1 MTQPPFPGQPPRPP
15 ASDDPDATIM
25 IPKPGG
31 RRPAAPV
38 PVPASAAVGQAMT
51 LDPSAVLSDV
61 EDTTGP
67 VGLNP
72 LVANAAVLLNTVP
85 TIRRSLHHNDP
96 AGLRDYLLRAIAD
109 FESRARAAGC
119 SPEHVLIGRYAL
131 CTMIDEAVANMPWG
145 ASPEWVQQ
153 SLLVTLHREGFGGE
167 KFFQLL
173 DKAMEDPRRN
183 IDLLELMYVCIALGF
198 EGRYSVIDNGRAQL
212 DALRDRLHG
221 IVRRERGEFD
231 RDLSGKWKGVQ
242 RVAKPLVRRLSA
254 WLVLAA
260 VALLLFVLYLAFAL
274 LLASKSDP
282 VFASL
287 AALHSEVGDLKRAP
301 PPPPPPA
308 PPRLKPLLAQ
318 EILADQVEVTEDAT
332 QSHVIIHGDKF
343 YDPGSPEI
351 RPDLVPVINRIAAA
365 INQVPGVVTVSGHTD
380 NQPTKRSLRFPS
392 NYELSLERARGV
404 ATLLGQSVQNH
415 VIKAEGLADSK
426 PLAPN
431 TTPEGRAR
439 NRRVEITLRT
449 GA

>member
-1 MTQPPFPGQPPRPP
+1 MSDPQFPGVPP
-15 ASDDPDATIM
+15 SDDPDATMM

-31 RRPAAPV
+31 RRAAPAPAA
-38 PVPASAAVGQAMT
+38 GQAMT
-51 LDPSAVLSDV
+51 LDTAAVLSDV
-61 EDTTGP
+61 EDGGAP
-67 VGLNP
+67 VGPNP
-72 LVANAAVLLNTVP
+72 LVANASVLLNTVP
-85 TIRRSLHHNDP
+85 TIRRSLNHADP
-96 AGLRDYLLRAIAD
+96 AGLREYLLRAITE
-109 FESRARAAGC
+109 FEQRARAAGA
-119 SPEHVLIGRYAL
+119 SPEHVLISRYAL

-145 ASPEWVQQ
+145 ASPEWVQR

-198 EGRYSVIDNGRAQL
+198 QGRYRVMDNGRQQL
-212 DALRDRLHG
+212 DALRDRLHEV
-221 IVRRERGEFD
+221 IRRERGEFE

-242 RVAKPLVRRLSA
+242 RVAKPLVRRLSV

-260 VALLLFVLYLAFAL
+260 VALLLFVLYLVFAL
-274 LLASKSDP
+274 VLASKSDP
-282 VFASL
+282 VFNTL
-287 AALHSEVGDLKRAP
+287 AAIHSDVGDLKRAP

-308 PPRLKPLLAQ
+308 APRLKPLLLN
-318 EILADQVEVTEDAT
+318 EILAGQVDVDEDAVS
-332 QSHVIIHGDKF
+332 SHVIIHGDKF
-343 YDPGSPEI
+343 YDPGSADI
-351 RPDLVPVINRIAAA
+351 RPDLVPVINRIAQA

-404 ATLLGQSVQNH
+404 ASLLGQTVQNH
-415 VIKAEGLADSK
+415 TIKAEGLADSK
-426 PLAPN
+426 PIAPN
-431 TTPEGRAR
+431 ATPEGRAQ

>member
-1 MTQPPFPGQPPRPP
+1 MSEPQFPGAPGAPVP
-15 ASDDPDATIM
+15 DDPDATLM
-25 IPKPGG
+25 IPRPGG
-31 RRPAAPV
+31 RRASGSAPAA
-38 PVPASAAVGQAMT
+38 GQAVT
-51 LDPSAVLSDV
+51 LDAASVLSEV
-61 EDTTGP
+61 EDGAGP

-85 TIRRSLHHNDP
+85 TIRRSLRHADP
-96 AGLRDYLLRAIAD
+96 AGLRDYLLRAITE
-109 FESRARAAGC
+109 FESRARAAGA
-119 SPEHVLIGRYAL
+119 SPEHVLISRYAL
-131 CTMIDEAVANMPWG
+131 CTVIDEAVADMPWG

-167 KFFQLL
+167 KFFLLL

-183 IDLLELMYVCIALGF
+183 LDLLELMYVCIALGF
-198 EGRYSVIDNGRAQL
+198 KGRYSVLDNGQQQL
-212 DALRDRLHG
+212 DALRDRLHAV
-221 IVRRERGEFD
+221 IRRERGEFE

-242 RVAKPLVRRLSA
+242 RVARPFVRRLSV

-260 VALLLFVLYLAFAL
+260 AALLLFVIYLVFAL

-282 VFASL
+282 VFNML
-287 AALHSEVGDLKRAP
+287 AALHADVGDLKRAP

-308 PPRLKPLLAQ
+308 APRLRLLLKD
-318 EILADQVEVTEDAT
+318 EIQAGQVDVEEDAVT
-332 QSHVIIHGDKF
+332 SHVTIHGDKF
-343 YDPGSPEI
+343 YDPGSADI
-351 RPDLVPVINRIAAA
+351 RPELVPVIRRIAEA
-365 INQVPGVVTVSGHTD
+365 INQVPGVVTVGGHTD
-380 NQPTKRSLRFPS
+380 NQPTRRSLRFPS

-404 ATLLGQSVQNH
+404 ATLLGQTVQNH
-415 VIKAEGLADSK
+415 AIKAEGLADSK

>member
-1 MTQPPFPGQPPRPP
+1 MSEPPFPGKPGAPVP
-15 ASDDPDATIM
+15 DDSEATIM

-31 RRPAAPV
+31 RRTTAPAPMA
-38 PVPASAAVGQAMT
+38 GQAMT
-51 LDPSAVLSDV
+51 LDASAVLSDV
-61 EDTTGP
+61 EEAAGP

-72 LVANAAVLLNTVP
+72 LVANASVLLNTVP
-85 TIRRSLHHNDP
+85 TIRRSLHHADP
-96 AGLRDYLLRAIAD
+96 AGLRDDLLRAITE
-109 FESRARAAGC
+109 FESRARAAGA

-221 IVRRERGEFD
+221 VIRRERGEFE

-254 WLVLAA
+254 WIVLAA
-260 VALLLFVLYLAFAL
+260 VALLLFVLYLVFAL
-274 LLASKSDP
+274 LLASRSDP
-282 VFASL
+282 VFTSL
-287 AALHSEVGDLKRAP
+287 AAIHSEVGDLKRAP

-308 PPRLKPLLAQ
+308 APRLKPLLAA
-318 EILADQVEVTEDAT
+318 EILADQLEVDEDAT
-332 QSHVIIHGDKF
+332 SSHVIIHGDKF
-343 YDPGSPEI
+343 YDPGSAEIKPE
-351 RPDLVPVINRIAAA
+351 LVPVINRIAAA
-365 INQVPGVVTVSGHTD
+365 INQVPGIVTVSGHTD
-380 NQPTKRSLRFPS
+380 NQPTRRSLRFPS

-404 ATLLGQSVQNH
+404 AALLGQTVHDHS
-415 VIKAEGLADSK
+415 IRAEGLADSK

-431 TTPEGRAR
+431 TTPDGRAR

>member
-1 MTQPPFPGQPPRPP
+1 MSDPNFPGVPP
-15 ASDDPDATIM
+15 SDDPDATMM

-31 RRPAAPV
+31 RRAAS
-38 PVPASAAVGQAMT
+38 VPAPSAGQAMT
-51 LDPSAVLSDV
+51 LDTSAVLSDV
-61 EDTTGP
+61 EDGGAP

-72 LVANAAVLLNTVP
+72 LVANASVLLNTVP
-85 TIRRSLHHNDP
+85 TIRRSMHHPDP
-96 AGLRDYLLRAIAD
+96 AGLREYLLRAITE
-109 FESRARAAGC
+109 FEQRARAAGA
-119 SPEHVLIGRYAL
+119 SPEHVLISRYAL

-173 DKAMEDPRRN
+173 EKAMEDPRRN

-198 EGRYSVIDNGRAQL
+198 QGRYSVIENGRQQL
-212 DALRDRLHG
+212 DAVRDRLHNV
-221 IVRRERGEFD
+221 IRRERGEFE

-242 RVAKPLVRRLSA
+242 RVAKPLVRRLSV

-260 VALLLFVLYLAFAL
+260 VALLLFVLYLIFAL
-274 LLASKSDP
+274 VLASKSDP
-282 VFASL
+282 VFNTL
-287 AALHSEVGDLKRAP
+287 AAIHSDVGDLKRAP

-308 PPRLKPLLAQ
+308 APRLKPLLLN
-318 EILADQVEVTEDAT
+318 EILAGQLDVDEDAVS
-332 QSHVIIHGDKF
+332 SHVIIHGDKF
-343 YDPGSPEI
+343 YDPGSAEI
-351 RPDLVPVINRIAAA
+351 KPDLVPVINRIAQA

-404 ATLLGQSVQNH
+404 AALLGQSVQNH
-415 VIKAEGLADSK
+415 TIKAEGMADSK
-426 PLAPN
+426 PIAPN
-431 TTPEGRAR
+431 TTPDGRAR

>member
-1 MTQPPFPGQPPRPP
+1 MSDPQFPGVPP
-15 ASDDPDATIM
+15 SDDPDATMM

-31 RRPAAPV
+31 RRAAPV
-38 PVPASAAVGQAMT
+38 APAAGQAMT

-61 EDTTGP
+61 EDGAAP

-72 LVANAAVLLNTVP
+72 LVANASVLLNTVP
-85 TIRRSLHHNDP
+85 TIRRSLNHADP
-96 AGLRDYLLRAIAD
+96 AGLREYLLRAITE
-109 FESRARAAGC
+109 FEQRARAAGA
-119 SPEHVLIGRYAL
+119 SPEHVLISRYAL

-145 ASPEWVQQ
+145 ASPEWVQR

-173 DKAMEDPRRN
+173 EKAMEDPRRN

-198 EGRYSVIDNGRAQL
+198 QGRYSVMDNGRQQL

-221 IVRRERGEFD
+221 VIRRERGEFE

-242 RVAKPLVRRLSA
+242 RVAKPLVRRLSV

-260 VALLLFVLYLAFAL
+260 VALLLFVLYLVFAL
-274 LLASKSDP
+274 VLAARSDP
-282 VFASL
+282 VFNTLASI
-287 AALHSEVGDLKRAP
+287 HSEVGDLKRAP

-308 PPRLKPLLAQ
+308 APRLKPLLAA
-318 EILADQVEVTEDAT
+318 EILADQLEVNEDAAS
-332 QSHVIIHGDKF
+332 SHVIIHGDKF
-343 YDPGSPEI
+343 YDPGSADI
-351 RPDLVPVINRIAAA
+351 KPDLVPVIRRIAEA

-404 ATLLGQSVQNH
+404 ASLLGQTVQNH
-415 VIKAEGLADSK
+415 TIKAEGLADSK
-426 PLAPN
+426 PVAPN
-431 TTPEGRAR
+431 TTPDGRAR

>member
-1 MTQPPFPGQPPRPP
+1 MTQPPYPGQPRQPGSPP
-15 ASDDPDATIM
+15 PDDSEATIM
-25 IPKPGG
+25 IPTPGG
-31 RRPAAPV
+31 RRAAAPA
-38 PVPASAAVGQAMT
+38 PGQAMT

-61 EDTTGP
+61 EDGAGP

-72 LVANAAVLLNTVP
+72 LVANASVLLNTVP
-85 TIRRSLHHNDP
+85 TIRRSLHHADP
-96 AGLRDYLLRAIAD
+96 AGLRDYLLRAITD
-109 FESRARAAGC
+109 FESRARAGGA
-119 SPEHVLIGRYAL
+119 SPEHVLISRYAL

-167 KFFQLL
+167 KFFLL
-173 DKAMEDPRRN
+173 LEKAMEDPRRN

-212 DALRDRLHG
+212 DALRDKLHG
-221 IVRRERGEFD
+221 VIRRERGEYE

-242 RVAKPLVRRLSA
+242 RVAKPLVRRLSV
-254 WLVLAA
+254 WIVLAA
-260 VALLLFVLYLAFAL
+260 VALLLFVLYLVFAL
-274 LLASKSDP
+274 VLASKSDP
-282 VFASL
+282 VFNAL
-287 AALHSEVGDLKRAP
+287 AAIHSDVGDLKRAP

-308 PPRLKPLLAQ
+308 APRLKPLLLA
-318 EILADQVEVTEDAT
+318 EIMADQLEVNEDAT
-332 QSHVIIHGDKF
+332 SSHVVIHGDKF
-343 YDPGSPEI
+343 YDPGSAEI
-351 RPDLVPVINRIAAA
+351 KPDLVPVIQRIAAA

-404 ATLLGQSVQNH
+404 AALLGQTVQNH
-415 VIKAEGLADSK
+415 AIKAEGLADSK

-431 TTPEGRAR
+431 TTPDGRAR

>member
-1 MTQPPFPGQPPRPP
+1 MSDPQFPGVPP
-15 ASDDPDATIM
+15 SDDPDATMM

-31 RRPAAPV
+31 RRAT
-38 PVPASAAVGQAMT
+38 ASAPSAGQAMT
-51 LDPSAVLSDV
+51 LDTSAVLSDV
-61 EDTTGP
+61 EDGGAP

-72 LVANAAVLLNTVP
+72 LVANASVLLNTVP
-85 TIRRSLHHNDP
+85 TIRRTMNHPDP
-96 AGLRDYLLRAIAD
+96 AGLREYLLRAITE
-109 FESRARAAGC
+109 FEQRARAAGA
-119 SPEHVLIGRYAL
+119 SPEHVLISRYAL

-173 DKAMEDPRRN
+173 EKAMEDPRRN

-198 EGRYSVIDNGRAQL
+198 QGRYSVIENGRQQL
-212 DALRDRLHG
+212 DALRDRLHNV
-221 IVRRERGEFD
+221 IRRERGEFE

-242 RVAKPLVRRLSA
+242 RVAKPLVRRLSV

-260 VALLLFVLYLAFAL
+260 VALLLFILYLVFAL
-274 LLASKSDP
+274 VLASKSDP
-282 VFASL
+282 VFNTL
-287 AALHSEVGDLKRAP
+287 AAIHSDVGDLKRAP

-308 PPRLKPLLAQ
+308 APRLKPLLLN
-318 EILADQVEVTEDAT
+318 EILAGQVDVDEDAVS
-332 QSHVIIHGDKF
+332 SHVIIHGDKF
-343 YDPGSPEI
+343 YDPGSAEI
-351 RPDLVPVINRIAAA
+351 KPDLVPVINRIAQA

-404 ATLLGQSVQNH
+404 AALLGQSVQNH
-415 VIKAEGLADSK
+415 TIKAEGMADSK
-426 PLAPN
+426 PVAPN
-431 TTPEGRAR
+431 TTPDGRAR

>member
-1 MTQPPFPGQPPRPP
+1 MSDPNFPGVPP
-15 ASDDPDATIM
+15 SDDPDATMM

-31 RRPAAPV
+31 RRAAMAAPT
-38 PVPASAAVGQAMT
+38 AGRAMT
-51 LDPSAVLSDV
+51 LDPSAVLSEI
-61 EDTTGP
+61 EDGGAP
-67 VGLNP
+67 VGMNP
-72 LVANAAVLLNTVP
+72 LVANASVLLNTVP
-85 TIRRSLHHNDP
+85 TIRRTMNHPDP
-96 AGLRDYLLRAIAD
+96 AGLREYLLRAITE
-109 FESRARAAGC
+109 FEQRARAAGA
-119 SPEHVLIGRYAL
+119 SPEHVLISRYAL

-173 DKAMEDPRRN
+173 EKAMEDPRRN

-198 EGRYSVIDNGRAQL
+198 QGRYSVIENGRQQL
-212 DALRDRLHG
+212 DALRDRLHNV
-221 IVRRERGEFD
+221 IRRERGEFE
-231 RDLSGKWKGVQ
+231 RDLSGKWRGVQ
-242 RVAKPLVRRLSA
+242 RVAKPLVRRLSV

-260 VALLLFVLYLAFAL
+260 VALLLFVLYLIFAL
-274 LLASKSDP
+274 VLASKSDP
-282 VFASL
+282 VFNTL
-287 AALHSEVGDLKRAP
+287 AAIHSDVGDLKRAP

-308 PPRLKPLLAQ
+308 APRLKPLLLN
-318 EILADQVEVTEDAT
+318 EILAGQVDVDEDAVS
-332 QSHVIIHGDKF
+332 SHVIIHGDKF
-343 YDPGSPEI
+343 YDPGSAEI
-351 RPDLVPVINRIAAA
+351 KPDLVPVINRIAQA

-404 ATLLGQSVQNH
+404 AALLGQTVQNH
-415 VIKAEGLADSK
+415 TIKAEGLADSK

-431 TTPEGRAR
+431 NTPEGRAR

>member
-1 MTQPPFPGQPPRPP
+1 MSDPQFPGVPP
-15 ASDDPDATIM
+15 SDDPDATMM

-31 RRPAAPV
+31 RRAAPAPAA
-38 PVPASAAVGQAMT
+38 GQAMT
-51 LDPSAVLSDV
+51 LDTAAVLSDV
-61 EDTTGP
+61 VDGGAP

-72 LVANAAVLLNTVP
+72 LVANASVLLNTVP
-85 TIRRSLHHNDP
+85 TIRRSLNHADP
-96 AGLRDYLLRAIAD
+96 AGLREYLLRAITE
-109 FESRARAAGC
+109 FEQRARAAGA
-119 SPEHVLIGRYAL
+119 SPEHVLISRYAL

-145 ASPEWVQQ
+145 ASPEWVQR

-173 DKAMEDPRRN
+173 EKAMEDPRRN

-198 EGRYSVIDNGRAQL
+198 QGRYRVMDNGRQQL
-212 DALRDRLHG
+212 DALRDRLHEV
-221 IVRRERGEFD
+221 IRRERGEFE

-242 RVAKPLVRRLSA
+242 RVAKPLVRRLSV

-260 VALLLFVLYLAFAL
+260 VALLLFVLYLIFAL
-274 LLASKSDP
+274 VLASKSDP
-282 VFASL
+282 VFNTL
-287 AALHSEVGDLKRAP
+287 AANHSDVGDLKRAP

-308 PPRLKPLLAQ
+308 APRLKPLLLN
-318 EILADQVEVTEDAT
+318 EILAGQVDVDEDAVS
-332 QSHVIIHGDKF
+332 SHVIIHGDKF
-343 YDPGSPEI
+343 YDPGSAEI
-351 RPDLVPVINRIAAA
+351 KPDLLPVINRIAQA

-415 VIKAEGLADSK
+415 TIKAEGLADSK
-426 PLAPN
+426 PVAPN
-431 TTPEGRAR
+431 TTPDGRAR

>member
-1 MTQPPFPGQPPRPP
+1 MSDPNFPGMPP
-15 ASDDPDATIM
+15 SDDPDATMM

-31 RRPAAPV
+31 RRAAAPA
-38 PVPASAAVGQAMT
+38 PSAGQAMT
-51 LDPSAVLSDV
+51 LDTSAVLSEV
-61 EDTTGP
+61 EDGGAP
-67 VGLNP
+67 VGMNP

-85 TIRRSLHHNDP
+85 TIRRSMHHPDP
-96 AGLRDYLLRAIAD
+96 AGLREYLLRAITE
-109 FESRARAAGC
+109 FEQRARAAGA
-119 SPEHVLIGRYAL
+119 SPEHVLISRYAL

-198 EGRYSVIDNGRAQL
+198 QGRYSVIENGRQQL
-212 DALRDRLHG
+212 DALRDRLHNV
-221 IVRRERGEFD
+221 IRRERGEFE

-242 RVAKPLVRRLSA
+242 RVAKPLVRRLSV

-260 VALLLFVLYLAFAL
+260 VALLLFVLYLIFAL
-274 LLASKSDP
+274 VLASKSDP
-282 VFASL
+282 VFNTL
-287 AALHSEVGDLKRAP
+287 AAIHSDVGDLKRAP

-308 PPRLKPLLAQ
+308 APRLKPLLLN
-318 EILADQVEVTEDAT
+318 EILAGQVDVDEDAVS
-332 QSHVIIHGDKF
+332 SHVIIHGDKF
-343 YDPGSPEI
+343 YDPGSAEI
-351 RPDLVPVINRIAAA
+351 KPDLLPVINRIAQA

-415 VIKAEGLADSK
+415 TIKAEGLADSK
-426 PLAPN
+426 PIAPN
-431 TTPEGRAR
+431 TTPDGRAR

>member
-1 MTQPPFPGQPPRPP
+1 MSDPNFPGVPP
-15 ASDDPDATIM
+15 SDDPDATMM

-31 RRPAAPV
+31 RRAAMPAP
-38 PVPASAAVGQAMT
+38 SAGQAMT
-51 LDPSAVLSDV
+51 LDPSAVLSEV
-61 EDTTGP
+61 EDGGAP
-67 VGLNP
+67 VGMNP
-72 LVANAAVLLNTVP
+72 LVANASVLLNTVP
-85 TIRRSLHHNDP
+85 TIRRTMNHPDP
-96 AGLRDYLLRAIAD
+96 AGLREYLLRAITE
-109 FESRARAAGC
+109 FEQRARAAGA
-119 SPEHVLIGRYAL
+119 SPEHVLISRYAL

-173 DKAMEDPRRN
+173 EKAMEDPRRN

-198 EGRYSVIDNGRAQL
+198 QGRYSVIENGRQQL
-212 DALRDRLHG
+212 DALRDRLHNV
-221 IVRRERGEFD
+221 IRRERGEFE

-242 RVAKPLVRRLSA
+242 RVAKPLVRRLSV

-260 VALLLFVLYLAFAL
+260 VALLLFVLYLIFAL
-274 LLASKSDP
+274 VLASKSDP
-282 VFASL
+282 VFNTL
-287 AALHSEVGDLKRAP
+287 AAIHSDVGDLKRAP

-308 PPRLKPLLAQ
+308 APRLKPLLLN
-318 EILADQVEVTEDAT
+318 EILAGQVDVDEDAVS
-332 QSHVIIHGDKF
+332 SHVIIHGDKF
-343 YDPGSPEI
+343 YDPGSAEI
-351 RPDLVPVINRIAAA
+351 KPDLLPVINRIAQA

-404 ATLLGQSVQNH
+404 ATLLGQTVQNH
-415 VIKAEGLADSK
+415 TIKAEGLADSK

-431 TTPEGRAR
+431 NTPEGRAR